1 MATLL
6 DGGPSIFMNTLSELK
21 TTYPNGAAG
30 VALERETDT
39 PKIYVW
45 NGTAWEDFGDYQGIE
60 LSDESVTPEKLAG
73 TIEFV
78 GVNLFN
84 PKKVS
89 IGSFIGSDTGTIV
102 TGNNVYCL
110 SDYIPVLPIAK
121 YVKTDT
127 LFTAFYKAPGVLS
140 SIVSATSGGY
150 LTIPSDTNYVRSTF
164 KTENLNSSM
173 FVRGETYPSTF
184 ILFESIY
191 EFDPTFYR
199 VKPTNVTEKK
209 TKNLFDPSK
218 VTFGG
223 YYDAGGNFVS
233 VPSYGL
239 SDYIEVNEGEV
250 ISKLTTGMSSWYDE
264 NKQQKGVWLTTR
276 QSKVPKGVKYLR
288 AIVNTANLNKEMV
301 VKGYVYPTKYISFET
316 TIFDDTLDAIDSD
329 TLRAMTSNLY
339 GKKWAFLGDS
349 LSDYLFSYPH
359 LIAPKY
365 SMILSNMAPS
375 GRSMARRGDP
385 TDTTYPPLIDIYQT
399 VPTDVDVINIWIG
412 TNDKGSNVAIGDID
426 SFDET
431 TFMGAYNVM
440 LKWLIENRP
449 NSKILLIA
457 PMQRSDNTGQ
467 IGVPLIDYV
476 NAVEQIGVKYGK
488 RVLNMYKN
496 SGLYVYSEVVKQ
508 NFIPDGLHPNYEGH
522 KKFIAPVIE
531 SEMLR
536 I

>member
-1 MATLL
+1 M
-6 DGGPSIFMNTLSELK
+6 P
-21 TTYPNGAAG
+21 
-30 VALERETDT
+30 
-39 PKIYVW
+39 
-45 NGTAWEDFGDYQGIE
+45 
-60 LSDESVTPEKLAG
+60 
-73 TIEFV
+73 
-78 GVNLFN
+78 
-84 PKKVS
+84 
-89 IGSFIGSDTGTIV
+89 
-102 TGNNVYCL
+102 
-110 SDYIPVLPIAK
+110 
-121 YVKTDT
+121 
-127 LFTAFYKAPGVLS
+127 
-140 SIVSATSGGY
+140 ATSGSY
-150 LTIPSDTNYVRSTF
+150 LSTPSDTNYVRSTF
-164 KTENLNSSM
+164 KTEDLNSSM
-173 FVRGETYPSTF
+173 IIRGETYPSTF
-184 ILFESIY
+184 IPFESIY
-191 EFDPTFYR
+191 EFDRAFYR
-199 VKPTNVTEKK
+199 VTPTNVDKK
-209 TKNLFDPSK
+209 RTKNLFDPSK

-223 YYDAGGNFVS
+223 YYDASGIFVS

-264 NKQQKGVWLTTR
+264 NKQPKGVWHTIR

-301 VKGYVYPTKYISFET
+301 VKGYEYPAKYIPFET

-329 TLRAMTSNLY
+329 TLRAKTPNLY
-339 GKKWAFLGDS
+339 SKKWAFLGDS

-365 SMILSNMAPS
+365 SMILSNMALS

-385 TDTTYPPLIDIYQT
+385 TDTTYPPLIDIYQN
-399 VPTDVDVINIWIG
+399 VPTDVDVITIWIG
-412 TNDKGSNVAIGDID
+412 TNDKGSNV
-426 SFDET
+426 
-431 TFMGAYNVM
+431 
-440 LKWLIENRP
+440 
-449 NSKILLIA
+449 A

-531 SEMLR
+531 SEILR